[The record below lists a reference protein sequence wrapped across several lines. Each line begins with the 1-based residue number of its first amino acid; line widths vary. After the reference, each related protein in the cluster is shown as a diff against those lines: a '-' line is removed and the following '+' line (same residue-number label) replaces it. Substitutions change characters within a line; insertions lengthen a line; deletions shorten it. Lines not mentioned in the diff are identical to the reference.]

1 MTEPPAPAGKY
12 IFGPG
17 VAEKHTER
25 QANGCVSVVWGVCA
39 LSVSAYTA
47 WKLSA
52 HYQLSTVLRAVLVA
66 ATALVVGGGAALISG
81 LVARRGTED
90 KRVAQLRAGYGI
102 EESGSDPQEDAER

>member
-1 MTEPPAPAGKY
+1 MEDCAARAQLRNCRVGQSAD
-12 IFGPG
+12 G
-17 VAEKHTER
+17 
-25 QANGCVSVVWGVCA
+25 A
-39 LSVSAYTA
+39 LSVSAYIA

-90 KRVAQLRAGYGI
+90 KRVAQRCVSVGAAR
-102 EESGSDPQEDAER
+102 PR

>member
-17 VAEKHTER
+17 VAEKYTER
-25 QANGCVSVVWGVCA
+25 QATGCVSVVWGVCG
-39 LSVSAYTA
+39 LGVGTYIG

-52 HYQLSTVLRAVLVA
+52 HYQLSTVLSVVLAA
-66 ATALVVGGGAALISG
+66 ATALVLGGGAALISG

-90 KRVAQLRAGYGI
+90 KRVAQLRAECGTG
-102 EESGSDPQEDAER
+102 ERDSDPQGDAER